1 VIFPIALL
9 ACRLL
14 LTQHEKSYT
23 FKTLSTWHNER
34 NIVTAV
40 VELPPAYTHINN
52 AIDRQMAGGN
62 VITGISPL
70 HRVNRTKLGLPK
82 I

>member
-1 VIFPIALL
+1 M
-9 ACRLL
+9 
-14 LTQHEKSYT
+14 KKGYT
-23 FKTLSTWHNER
+23 LKTLSTWHNER

-52 AIDRQMAGGN
+52 AIDRQITGEN
-62 VITGISPL
+62 VITGISSP
-70 HRVNRTKLGLPK
+70 HGVNGTKLRLPK